1 MPQPRGNDQIS
12 FILGHFPIQFSS
24 ELPTAHKMLSVDFG
38 INFDK
43 QLIDTERIFDLGVIL
58 HKNNIMLYPTC

>member
-1 MPQPRGNDQIS
+1 
-12 FILGHFPIQFSS
+12 
-24 ELPTAHKMLSVDFG
+24 MLSVHFG

-58 HKNNIMLYPTC
+58 HKNNNALSNMLNALVLLKLE